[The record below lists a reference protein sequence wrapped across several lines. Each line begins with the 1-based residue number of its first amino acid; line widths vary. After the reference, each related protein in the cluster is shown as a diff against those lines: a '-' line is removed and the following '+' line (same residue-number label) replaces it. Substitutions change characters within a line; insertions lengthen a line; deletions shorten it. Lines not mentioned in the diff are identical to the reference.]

1 MIAKIVSYSLCLFII
16 SGCAASQ
23 VVDKPTT
30 NYVPKA
36 SPTPIVE
43 PPQDPILRL
52 DPGMHTAMIG
62 RMSLDAAGRLLATAS
77 NDKTVRLWEYENG
90 QLRLLRVLRPPLGE
104 GDEGKI
110 YAVAISPDGATVAA
124 GGWTQFN
131 SGATTQASDGHNIY
145 LFNSRTGAMTGRITG
160 LSNVIQHLSFSPDG
174 RFLAASLGVNSGIRL
189 FRTTD
194 LAETGKDANYGSD
207 SYGHSFYPSANSG
220 LRLATT
226 SWDGNLRL
234 YDVATNGSLTLRA
247 KVKAPG
253 GSRPFGIAASQTG
266 RIAVGYDD
274 STKVY
279 VFSGDDLASLYSA
292 DTSGINNGTLC
303 NVAWSLDGSTLYAG
317 GIYKKG
323 EEMLVLSWAEGGRGR
338 RREIQTG
345 AGNTILSLV
354 PLPNGG
360 GILVGA
366 ADPAI
371 ALVTGQN
378 GQLLKSPE
386 TAVFRE
392 NTEGFKVSRR
402 GDRVRFGYQIFGKSP
417 AVFDIANRTLLP
429 GNDDSGLQSP
439 VTSGDLRITHWK
451 HNYSPKLNGNPLIL
465 NKYEVSRSL
474 AIAPQSAW
482 FALGTNWYIRTVN
495 RDETKRWAIPVPG
508 TAEAVNVTGDGSC
521 VVAAFAD
528 GTIRWYRA
536 HNGKE
541 LLAFYPHPD
550 KKRWVLWTPGGYY
563 DASPGAE
570 ELIGWHVNHGKDQA
584 ADFFAAGRFRNI
596 YYRPDVIARVLDTL
610 DEKEALRL
618 ADEAAGRKKQETTV
632 AQILPPVITILTPE
646 DGAGVNSSTLTV
658 RYQVRTPSGEPVTG
672 VKALVNGRPVTT
684 KRGLTIKPKEGEAQ
698 ELAIDVPAADCEI
711 SLIAEN
717 RYAASEPATVRLR
730 WTGVKIQD
738 EFVIKP
744 RLYVLAIGIS
754 NYQNAALKL
763 GLAAKDARDFAA
775 AMQKQ
780 QGGIYRD
787 VSVKVLTDAQ
797 ATRDDIMDSL
807 DWLQKE
813 TTAKDIGMLFIAG
826 HGVNDPTG
834 IYYFLP
840 VNADTERLK
849 RTGVAF
855 SDIKNTVASL
865 AGKTLLFVDTCHS
878 GNVMGTR
885 RGAADITAVVN
896 ELASAENGTVVFASS
911 TGNQYSLE
919 DKAWGN
925 GAFTKALVE
934 GIGGKADYTGKGRIT
949 VNMLDLYLSERVKEL
964 TKGKQTPTTTK
975 PQTIQDFPV
984 AMKR

>member
-1 MIAKIVSYSLCLFII
+1 MQSMPIRIFLILFLLVLIYP
-16 SGCAASQ
+16 STLQAA
-23 VVDKPTT
+23 
-30 NYVPKA
+30 
-36 SPTPIVE
+36 E

-52 DPGMHTAMIG
+52 DPSMHTAMIR
-62 RMSLDAAGRLLATAS
+62 RMSMDTAGRLLATAS
-77 NDKTVRLWEYENG
+77 DDKTVRLWEYENG

-104 GDEGKI
+104 GNEGKI

-124 GGWTQFN
+124 GGNTGWAWE
-131 SGATTQASDGHNIY
+131 GKCLIY
-145 LFNSRTGAMTGRITG
+145 LFNSRTGALTGRITG
-160 LSNVIQHLSFSPDG
+160 LPEVILHLSFSPDG
-174 RFLAASLGVNSGIRL
+174 RFLATSLLGKNGIRL

-194 LAETGKDANYGSD
+194 LAEVGKDADYGSD
-207 SYGHSFYPSANSG
+207 SYGSTFFAAANSG

-253 GSRPFGIAASQTG
+253 GSRPYGIAASGTG
-266 RIAVGYDD
+266 RLAVGYNDT
-274 STKVY
+274 TKVD
-279 VFSGDDLASLYSA
+279 VFSGTDLAGLFSA
-292 DTSGINNGTLC
+292 DTQGINYVGNGLDV
-303 NVAWSLDGSTLYAG
+303 VAWSPDGSTLYDG
-317 GIYKKG
+317 GRY
-323 EEMLVLSWAEGGRGR
+323 ENNRATPVFSWTEGGRGR
-338 RREIQTG
+338 RQEIQTG
-345 AGNTILSLV
+345 MDNSILSLI
-354 PLPNGG
+354 PLPDSSLLIGST
-360 GILVGA
+360 
-366 ADPAI
+366 DPAI
-371 ALVTGQN
+371 ALISGQQS
-378 GQLLKSPE
+378 QLLKSPE
-386 TAVFRE
+386 TANFRE
-392 NTEGFKVSRR
+392 NLEGFQVSRR

-417 AVFDIANRTLLP
+417 AVFDIANRTILP
-429 GNDDSGLQSP
+429 GNDDSALQSP
-439 VTSGDLRITHWK
+439 VTSGDMRIIDWK
-451 HNYSPKLNGNPLIL
+451 NNYIPKLNGTPLKL
-465 NKYEVSRSL
+465 NQYEPSRSM
-474 AIAPQSAW
+474 AIAPQGAW
-482 FALGTNWYIRTVN
+482 FALGSDWNLRSYN
-495 RDETKRWAIPVPG
+495 RDGTERWKIPAPG
-508 TAEAVNVTGDGSC
+508 IVWAVNVTGDGSC
-521 VVAAFAD
+521 VVAALSD

-541 LLAFYPHPD
+541 ILAFYPHPD

-596 YYRPDVIARVLDTL
+596 YYRPDVLSRVLDAL
-610 DEKEALRL
+610 DEKEAVRL

-646 DGAGVNSSTLTV
+646 DGAGVRSSTLIV
-658 RYQVRTPSGEPVTG
+658 RYQVRTPSGERVTG
-672 VKALVNGRPVTT
+672 VKALVNGRPVTS
-684 KRGLTIKPKEGEAQ
+684 KRGITIKPKESDVQ

-730 WTGVKIQD
+730 WAGVKIQD

-775 AMQKQ
+775 AMQTQ

-797 ATRDDIMDSL
+797 ATKDDIMDGL

-949 VNMLDLYLSERVKEL
+949 INMLDLYLSERVKEL